1 MKRVLSIFVIV
12 LLILVPVF
20 SQTKTPVKITAQ
32 KVSYDYGKKVT
43 RAEGNV
49 MVIYKPGQDDETR
62 ITATLVFYNQ
72 DANVVEAPGKVS
84 ISQRDLSITGED
96 LKVDLKKE
104 MIELKKNVNMVLQ
117 RKSGDKVEI
126 TRLYSQGVIY
136 SLKNKTGNMSG
147 GVKIEREDLVVSSNS
162 ADFDTDKEVYTFLD
176 NVKMLDKDKNE
187 INCKKLIVYVRDKI
201 VVAEGNIDT
210 TFYVT
215 E

>member
-1 MKRVLSIFVIV
+1 MKRVLSIFVII

-32 KVSYDYGKKVT
+32 KISYDYGKKVT

-136 SLKNKTGNMSG
+136 SLKNKIGNMSG

>member
-1 MKRVLSIFVIV
+1 MKRVLSIFVII

-32 KVSYDYGKKVT
+32 KISYDYGKKVT

-84 ISQRDLSITGED
+84 ISQRELSITGED

-126 TRLYSQGVIY
+126 TRLYSQSVIY

-147 GVKIEREDLVVSSNS
+147 GVKIEREDLVVSSNT